1 MRKISS
7 IDKKILLELNGKRF
21 LITGAAGM
29 LGSSFAK
36 QIKKYTKNTKV
47 FNFNK
52 QQLNVS
58 QKKSFIKIRNI
69 NPDFIIHCAALVNAD
84 LCEKKKLSAKKNI
97 LEGTKNVIKF
107 SKLKNSKIFYPQ
119 TFLIYGDSKLKVN
132 EKTAPRPLSIYG
144 KYKLKSERAIIRS
157 RKDSLIVR
165 MGGFFGGEEKDKN
178 FVGKITKHISQL
190 IKMRVNELAIGDR
203 IWQPTFTDD
212 LAYNSLILIAR
223 DKKGVYNMA
232 SEGSCSFYDLTK
244 KIVKY
249 LGLSK
254 KIKIKKISA
263 KKIGKKELAKRP
275 LSLIMENKRLIKE
288 NLNRQRGW
296 QTSLK
301 EYISSNYFKSL
312 YR

>member
-7 IDKKILLELNGKRF
+7 IDKKILFKLNGKRF
-21 LITGAAGM
+21 LITGGAGM

-36 QIKKYTKNTKV
+36 QIKKYTKSTKV
-47 FNFNK
+47 FSFNK
-52 QQLNVS
+52 KQLNVT
-58 QKKSFIKIRNI
+58 QKKSFIKIRNLQP
-69 NPDFIIHCAALVNAD
+69 NFIIHCAALVNAD
-84 LCEKKKLSAKKNI
+84 LCEKKKQLAKKNI
-97 LEGTKNVIKF
+97 LEGTKNVIEF
-107 SKLKNSKIFYPQ
+107 SKMSNSKIFYPQ
-119 TFLIYGDSKLKVN
+119 TFLIYGDSKIKVN

-144 KYKLKSERAIIRS
+144 KYKLKSERAIIS
-157 RKDSLIVR
+157 SQKDSLIVR
-165 MGGFFGGEEKDKN
+165 MGGFFGGKGKDKN

-190 IKMRVNELAIGDR
+190 IKLRVNELAIGDR
-203 IWQPTFTDD
+203 VWQPSLTDD
-212 LAYNSLILIAR
+212 LAYNSLLLIAK
-223 DKKGVYNMA
+223 DKKGIYNMA
-232 SEGSCSFYDLTK
+232 SRGSCSFYELTK

-296 QTSLK
+296 QISLK